1 MMSDPASTREE
12 RPQSANLPDT
22 CGSAFEG
29 KTFYI
34 KTFGCQMNVHDSER
48 MAGLLTSEGGKPV
61 SEPGAADIILVNTCT
76 IRDEA
81 DQKALSDLGRIRQV
95 RKEGPG
101 TILAVTGCMAQRE
114 GEEIFRLVPD
124 VDLILGPSQ
133 IRNLIPLLDAA
144 SESHNRV
151 DGTVW
156 PAPEMTTPPALRPP
170 GVSAFVTVQEGCDK
184 SCAYCVVPATRGSE
198 RSRPVGDILREAEDL
213 VSRGFREI
221 TLLGQ
226 NVNGYGQKGD
236 TAGASF
242 PELLRRLSGIPGLLR
257 LRFTTSHPN
266 DMSDALIDVMASSSP
281 VMPHLHLPVQSGSDR
296 MLERMQRGYT
306 LASYRQW
313 IEKLRTKVP
322 GAALTTDL
330 IVGFCGETE
339 EEFEETLSAVEEF
352 QFDGAFAF
360 IYSPRPSTPAHSW
373 GDTPPREVS
382 VERLE
387 RLQKQVEQQA
397 IKRNQSLVGSQ
408 VEVLTEKWDPE
419 TRTAVGRTPQFL
431 TVRAHVAP
439 EHLDPTPGDLLSVT
453 ITQGA
458 RAGLKGNADSHA

>member
-1 MMSDPASTREE
+1 MSD
-12 RPQSANLPDT
+12 SAATGEKHLPPGNPPDT
-22 CGSAFEG
+22 RGSVFDG

-48 MAGLLTSEGGKPV
+48 MAGLLASEGGKPV
-61 SEPGAADIILVNTCT
+61 SEPAAADIILVNTCT
-76 IRDEA
+76 IRDKA

-144 SESHNRV
+144 STPRARV
-151 DGTVW
+151 DGTLW
-156 PAPEMTTPPALRPP
+156 PVPEMTTPPALRPP

-184 SCAYCVVPATRGSE
+184 ACAYCVVPATRGPE
-198 RSRPVGDILREAEDL
+198 RSRPVADILREAEDL
-213 VSRGFREI
+213 VSMGFREI

-242 PELLRRLSGIPGLLR
+242 PELLQRLSDIPGLLR
-257 LRFTTSHPN
+257 IRFTTSHPM
-266 DMSDALIDVMASSSP
+266 DMSDALINVMATSSR

-306 LASYRQW
+306 LDDYRRW
-313 IEKLRTKVP
+313 IEKLRKKVP
-322 GAALTTDL
+322 EAALTTDL

-339 EEFEETLSAVEEF
+339 EDFEKTLAAVEEF
-352 QFDGAFAF
+352 RFDGAFAF

-373 GDTPPREVS
+373 EDIPPREVS

-387 RLQKQVEQQA
+387 RLQKKVEQQA
-397 IKRNQSLVGSQ
+397 MERNQGLVGSR
-408 VEVLTEKWDPE
+408 VEILTEKWDPE

-431 TVRAHVAP
+431 TVRALVAP
-439 EHLDPTPGDLLSVT
+439 ERPDPSPGDLLFVT

-458 RAGLKGNADSHA
+458 RAGLKGNAVSHA